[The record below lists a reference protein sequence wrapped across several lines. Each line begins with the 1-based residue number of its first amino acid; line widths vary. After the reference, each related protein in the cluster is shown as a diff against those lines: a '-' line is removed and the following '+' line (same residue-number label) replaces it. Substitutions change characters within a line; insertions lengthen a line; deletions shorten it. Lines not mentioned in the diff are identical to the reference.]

1 MGEVEVRP
9 EVLQLRWK
17 QLRRA
22 LESSA
27 RTVLPS
33 GTPSGDPSG
42 PLHKP
47 LPNPLL
53 PPPPPPIWGSLSFFY
68 SLQWHEELS
77 L

>member
-33 GTPSGDPSG
+33 GTPSGDPRATRA
-42 PLHKP
+42 
-47 LPNPLL
+47 LPQEGTDGELPS
-53 PPPPPPIWGSLSFFY
+53 PPPRS
-68 SLQWHEELS
+68 
-77 L
+77 